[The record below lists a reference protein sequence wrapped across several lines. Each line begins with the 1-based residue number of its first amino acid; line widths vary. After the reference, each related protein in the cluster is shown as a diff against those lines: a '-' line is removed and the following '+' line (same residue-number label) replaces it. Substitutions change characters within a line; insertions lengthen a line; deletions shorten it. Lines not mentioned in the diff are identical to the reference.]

1 MRLEAKGTAW
11 FLACAGFVPFAGLS
25 LALLLVGKE
34 TALHPVLTDALRT
47 YAAVVLSFLGGI
59 RWGLALRSTP
69 VAAGDILFSVVP
81 AIVGWLALFLPV
93 PLAVSLLLLA
103 FCTLGAWDS
112 LAIHRGLAPVWFAT
126 QRIVLTLLVAAA
138 LVGALVAVV

>member
-25 LALLLVGKE
+25 IALLLVGKE

-47 YAAVVLSFLGGI
+47 YAAVILSFLGGI
-59 RWGLALRSTP
+59 RWGLALRAKP
-69 VAAGDILFSVVP
+69 VAAGDIVLSVLP
-81 AIVGWLALFLPV
+81 AIIGWIALFLPV
-93 PLAVSLLLLA
+93 PVAVSVLLLA

-112 LAIHRGLAPVWFAT
+112 FAIHRGLAPVWFAT
-126 QRIVLTLLVAAA
+126 QRIILTLLVAAA
-138 LVGALVAVV
+138 LIGALVAVV